1 MSDIYVSTSYSESF
15 PDAVREAML
24 ESLPV
29 IVTNVG
35 GTRELVD
42 EEENGYL
49 FQPGD
54 IINLTKSLKK
64 LIFDP
69 ELRKKMGLKSRK
81 IIDDRFSTKAYAR
94 NFEDMLKKTI
104 NS

>member
-1 MSDIYVSTSYSESF
+1 MVVSD
-15 PDAVREAML
+15 
-24 ESLPV
+24 
-29 IVTNVG
+29 VG
-35 GTRELVD
+35 GTSELVNIG
-42 EEENGYL
+42 ENGYL

-54 IINLTKSLKK
+54 IINLTRYLKE
-64 LIFDP
+64 LIHNSK
-69 ELRKKMGLKSRK
+69 LRKKMGLKSRK